1 MKIIVSHIGKQHVNA
16 LLVALDKRGVLTQFY
31 TSIAANKVW
40 LPKSLAFKK
49 GNDLLAKIRKQRY
62 TDLDD
67 HKITHFPAIAAIKK
81 VVKSEYWSLKT
92 CHKWFDKKMARI
104 LKHADFDMVIGYET
118 ANLETF
124 KSAKER
130 GKITILDMTAVH
142 HNFQNPILTQAGVYT
157 NPKELAFVSD
167 LKDQALVYTDYIIAL
182 STFAEKTLVE
192 NGFPAHRIYKTY
204 LGINQKVFF
213 PKEKYNQGTGDRQ
226 QATVSSD
233 QSIVN
238 SQQSINSQSL
248 TANSSLSPVA
258 CHLSPDTSVLELYFV
273 GTLMLR
279 KGMPFL
285 MQVLGTL
292 INKGLKV
299 RLTLIGP
306 VDDFPVPNL
315 DVSYFRY
322 IPFLNHAE
330 LVEMHHSLDL
340 FVFPSNI
347 DSWAQVVIEAMAC
360 GSPIL
365 VSENTGA
372 KDAVAQGGGM
382 VLPVGDLDAWVNAV
396 EKFYYNRL
404 LLKEIG
410 QQAALVAQQY
420 TWAAYHQQVF
430 DVVTDIFN
438 RENNIKTHYVESEEH
453 V

>member
-16 LLVALDKRGVLTQFY
+16 LIIALDKRGVLTQFY

-67 HKITHFPAIAAIKK
+67 HKITHFPAIAAVKK

-118 ANLETF
+118 SNLESF
-124 KSAKER
+124 KAAKER

-167 LKDQALVYTDYIIAL
+167 LKYQALVYTDYIIAL

-213 PKEKYNQGTGDRQ
+213 PKEKYNVVSHQDLKMSSQNVKYTDLSSGTHEG
-226 QATVSSD
+226 
-233 QSIVN
+233 
-238 SQQSINSQSL
+238 
-248 TANSSLSPVA
+248 
-258 CHLSPDTSVLELYFV
+258 VLELYFV

-285 MQVLGTL
+285 MQVLDTL

-315 DVSYFRY
+315 NVPYFRY

-330 LVEMHHSLDL
+330 LVEMHHRLDL

-396 EKFYYNRL
+396 EKFYYNRH

-410 QQAALVAQQY
+410 QQAAVVAQQY
-420 TWAAYHQQVF
+420 TWATYHQQVF